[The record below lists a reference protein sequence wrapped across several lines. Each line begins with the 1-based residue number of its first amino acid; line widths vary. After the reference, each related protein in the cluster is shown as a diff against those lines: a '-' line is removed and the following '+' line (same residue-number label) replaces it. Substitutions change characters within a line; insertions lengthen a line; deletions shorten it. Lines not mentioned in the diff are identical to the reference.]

1 MVYLY
6 QPLLWLHITTQVVYV
21 ADHSVKHHT
30 MIKFVSYLSQV
41 SCFLRLLRFPQ
52 RKKGVD
58 NSDLFFVFVSCL
70 VPNVSCVSGL
80 YIIGCPF
87 GFLTFIFQTYFLF
100 PFVLTRLL
108 ELNSTP

>member
-1 MVYLY
+1 MSLGADYNMSNIFLINLYHDRMVYLY

-52 RKKGVD
+52 RKK
-58 NSDLFFVFVSCL
+58 
-70 VPNVSCVSGL
+70 
-80 YIIGCPF
+80 
-87 GFLTFIFQTYFLF
+87 
-100 PFVLTRLL
+100 
-108 ELNSTP
+108 